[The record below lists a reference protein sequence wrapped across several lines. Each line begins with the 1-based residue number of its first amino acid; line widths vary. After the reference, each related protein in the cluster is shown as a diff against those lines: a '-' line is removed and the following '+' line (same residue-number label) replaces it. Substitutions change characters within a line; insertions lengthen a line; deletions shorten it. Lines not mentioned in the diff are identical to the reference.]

1 MKNTQQGYYT
11 LPNGQQ
17 LHFSINAWYILE
29 EDTGFT
35 PEAFLNML
43 AEEAVAKEAN
53 DMLLLDLLTDL
64 VYSAARA
71 YDLEEGVESNYNRF
85 KIRAILVEL
94 GIEGIAELNEALLS
108 NSTLQYSLGKTAP
121 QQKNQN

>member
-29 EDTGFT
+29 EETGLT
-35 PEAFLNML
+35 PQAFLTDL
-43 AEEAVAKEAN
+43 AKEASAEDTN
-53 DMLLLDLLTDL
+53 EMLLLDLLTDL
-64 VYSAARA
+64 VYCAARA

-85 KIRAILVEL
+85 KIRSIVVDL
-94 GIEGIAELNEALLS
+94 GSEGIAELNEALLS
-108 NSTLQYSLGKTAP
+108 NSTLQYSLGKLVP
-121 QQKNQN
+121 QQKKS